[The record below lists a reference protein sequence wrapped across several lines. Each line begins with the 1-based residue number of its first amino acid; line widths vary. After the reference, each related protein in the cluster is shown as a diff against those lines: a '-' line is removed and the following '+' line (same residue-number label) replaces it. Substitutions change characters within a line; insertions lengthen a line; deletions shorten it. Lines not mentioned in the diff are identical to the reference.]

1 MEENKYLEQ
10 QYWENRYQTNTMG
23 WDMGEVSPPLKAYID
38 QLIDKNIRIL
48 IPGCGN
54 AYEAEYLLQ
63 KGFTDITVI
72 DIAPTLVKNL
82 KKIHSNN
89 SNIKIVLAD
98 FFEHKGEYD
107 LILEQTFF
115 CAINPDLRSNY
126 KDKMLSL
133 LSTKGKLVGLLFNK
147 EFEDEGPPFGGIKSD
162 YEKLFKS
169 GFELTV
175 FEECY
180 NSFHKRQNTELFIIF
195 KKDELV

>member
-1 MEENKYLEQ
+1 MGTNKYLVQ
-10 QYWENRYQTNTMG
+10 QYWDNRYQTNTMG

-38 QLIDKNIRIL
+38 QLTDKNIRIL

-63 KGFTDITVI
+63 KGFTDITII
-72 DIAPTLVKNL
+72 DIAPTLVNNL
-82 KKIHSNN
+82 KKKHINN
-89 SNIKIVLAD
+89 SAIKIVLTD
-98 FFEHKGEYD
+98 FFEYKGEYD

-169 GFELTV
+169 GFELKV
-175 FEECY
+175 FGECY
-180 NSFHKRQNTELFIIF
+180 NSFHKRQNTELFLIL